1 MTATRN
7 MHGAWVVSGI
17 VAGYLVTRR
26 YYGFTKAQAVSMW
39 RKEQSSLRV

>member
-17 VAGYLVTRR
+17 VDGYLVTRR
-26 YYGFTKAQAVSMW
+26 YYGYTRRQAIAMW
-39 RKEQSSLRV
+39 KEEEEGSE